1 MGERHQMT
9 MTQEVSDQIEDLLV
23 TWHYWMQ
30 AQRPYLGAPR
40 VSPGFQHSDTTD
52 IYEDGDDR
60 DDKINRYQAEQVNVC
75 IDELRFEY
83 RLVISVHAKNKAAGA
98 AVFRNPRL
106 QYLSPEARH
115 AAYLE
120 AKVALLQR
128 LLKRD
133 LIQQVDTVHKEDSNL
148 DKAGELRLKVS

>member
-1 MGERHQMT
+1 MT

-30 AQRPYLGAPR
+30 AQRPWLGAPR
-40 VSPGFQHSDTTD
+40 VSPGFAHADTTD